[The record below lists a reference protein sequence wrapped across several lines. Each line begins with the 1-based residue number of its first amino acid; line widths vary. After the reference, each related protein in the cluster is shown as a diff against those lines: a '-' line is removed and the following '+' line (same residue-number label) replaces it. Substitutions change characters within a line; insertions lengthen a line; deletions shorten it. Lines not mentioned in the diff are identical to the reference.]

1 MSVLPD
7 GPLNRALAAVLAA
20 AVLAAGGYL
29 GYEYLLVDDPSCAP
43 GVERRGDRHECVGVT
58 DGAYVFTDE
67 LKQVTARIK
76 AENDRVADSSPVTVA
91 LMIPMTSAAPA
102 ERRELVEQV
111 QGAYLAQHWANDD
124 RNKNKRQ
131 PPIRLV
137 LANPGR
143 GYLQWRAVA
152 DQLAQAAADGKQN
165 LRAVTGI
172 NISIAETEQA
182 VRYLTAD
189 KHIPVVAGPM
199 TADDIKNTAAD
210 PRRYPGLARIAPG
223 NADQAGALTSYGA
236 AIKPEEALVI
246 EDTRDNDNYLATLRQ
261 TFEKLTKGAPN
272 APETYQSPP
281 DFNDEGNLAND
292 FHQMVPS
299 ICTSAATTLYF
310 AGRPVQLRQFL
321 VELGNRK
328 CNKHYTVVTGSH
340 ASTLMVDEKFAD
352 KWDALSTGAGITV
365 RYTALAHPDTFGEK
379 STEGPGGS
387 KAASKELADLLG
399 EPDTKAPDAIGP
411 ADLRDGRV
419 IITYDSVST
428 AVAGIR
434 NQTVGNVR
442 TPSTDDVVQSWRR
455 LHGDNRVDG
464 ASGWICL
471 DQYGNP
477 YNKAVPVVH
486 LDPVT
491 RNAVLDTLAWPLG
504 HAPDPNCSIG
514 SDG

>member
-1 MSVLPD
+1 MRFLPS
-7 GPLNRALAAVLAA
+7 GPLNRALVIVLAV

-29 GYEYLLVDDPSCAP
+29 GYTYVLADDPSCAV
-43 GVERRGDRHECVGVT
+43 GVERRGPQRECVGVT
-58 DGAYVFTDE
+58 DGGYVFTDE
-67 LKQVTARIK
+67 LKQVSARIK

-91 LMIPMTSAAPA
+91 LMIPMTSDAPA

-124 RNKNKRQ
+124 ANSDKRR

-143 GYLQWRAVA
+143 GYQQWRPVA
-152 DQLAQAAADGKQN
+152 DQLARAAADDTQN
-165 LRAVTGI
+165 LRAVAGI

-199 TADDIKNTAAD
+199 TADDIRNTAAD

-223 NADQAGALTSYGA
+223 NSDQAGALGSYGA
-236 AIKPEEALVI
+236 NTRPEEALVI
-246 EDTRDNDNYLATLRQ
+246 EDTRENDNYLATLRQ

-292 FHQMVPS
+292 FHQMVPN

-328 CNKHYTVVTGSH
+328 CNKPYTVVTGSH
-340 ASTLMVDEKFAD
+340 ASTLMVDAKFAD
-352 KWDALSTGAGITV
+352 KWDSLTAGAGITV
-365 RYTALAHPDTFGEK
+365 RYTALAHPDTWGER
-379 STEGPGGS
+379 STATTGGS
-387 KAASKELADLLG
+387 KKASKDLADLLDR
-399 EPDTKAPDAIGP
+399 PDTKAPDAIGP

-434 NQTVGNVR
+434 NQTVRDVK

-455 LHGDNRVDG
+455 LHGTSRVDG

-477 YNKAVPVVH
+477 YNKAVPIVH
-486 LDPVT
+486 LDPAT
-491 RNAVLDTLAWPLG
+491 RNAVLDALAWPLG
-504 HAPDPNCSIG
+504 HAPDANCSIG
-514 SDG
+514 GDG

>member
-1 MSVLPD
+1 MSLLPS
-7 GPLNRALAAVLAA
+7 GPLNRALAAAVAV
-20 AVLAAGGYL
+20 AVLATGGYL
-29 GYEYLLVDDPSCAP
+29 GYEKWVVDDPSCAP
-43 GVERRGDRHECVGVT
+43 GVEQRGDRNECIGVT

-67 LKQVTARIK
+67 LKQVSARIK

-124 RNKNKRQ
+124 RNKDKRQ

-137 LANPGR
+137 LANPGH
-143 GYLQWRAVA
+143 GYQQWRAVA
-152 DQLAQAAADGKQN
+152 DQLAQAVTDDKQN
-165 LRAVTGI
+165 LRAVAGI

-199 TADDIKNTAAD
+199 TADDIKNTPAD

-223 NADQAGALTSYGA
+223 NADQAGALASYGA
-236 AIKPEEALVI
+236 AVKPEEALVI

-321 VELGNRK
+321 VELGTRK

-340 ASTLMVDEKFAD
+340 ASTLMVDAKFAD
-352 KWDALSTGAGITV
+352 KWDALTTGAGITV

-379 STEGPGGS
+379 STEAPGGS
-387 KAASKELADLLG
+387 KAASKALADLLG

-411 ADLRDGRV
+411 ADLSDGRV

-428 AVAGIR
+428 AIAGIR
-434 NQTVGNVR
+434 DRTVGEVKK
-442 TPSTDDVVQSWRR
+442 PSTDDVARSWLRM
-455 LHGDNRVDG
+455 HGEYRVDG

-471 DQYGNP
+471 DQYGNA
-477 YNKAVPVVH
+477 YNKAVPIVH
-486 LDPVT
+486 LDPASK
-491 RNAVLDTLAWPLG
+491 NAVLDTLAWPLG
-504 HAPDPNCSIG
+504 HTPDANCAIG